1 MEYDFKLE
9 VQECQTLF
17 EIQTDLIV
25 CWATF
30 RKRREVLERFSLG
43 LAVPQNA
50 PLTVGNT

>member
-17 EIQTDLIV
+17 DIQTDLIV
-25 CWATF
+25 CWLHQGYISQTQ
-30 RKRREVLERFSLG
+30 RFSLG

-50 PLTVGNT
+50 PLTVGNA